1 MKKYFYLLAI
11 WAVNFVACSD
21 ESANKGDSVIVN
33 SSMEVERLVMNI
45 SKSFTS
51 YTRGNIGEF
60 VYPDYYGGIYTNDS
74 GYPVVLIKGNMEKGK
89 EDMIRRAG
97 SDKFEV
103 ESCDYSFDELSELNS
118 KLSDILCEG
127 NFPDELT
134 WNGVG
139 IWIDKNRV
147 SVDLEVCSE
156 ENIQLFKRLISNS
169 PAIVFG
175 YGTSIII
182 DSPIDSDN
190 VNREE
195 SNVRSSVLMNLGGKF
210 SSYGVSNN
218 NMYSGS
224 IGVRGTHGEK
234 SRFVTASH
242 CIPKLTISGGS
253 TVCTTAS
260 GVILN
265 DVAFSSY
272 SSVGG
277 DSGSSLISTDGRII
291 GIHHGYVNGG
301 SDKVVIKESNIRN
314 ILVVSIY

>member
-1 MKKYFYLLAI
+1 
-11 WAVNFVACSD
+11 
-21 ESANKGDSVIVN
+21 
-33 SSMEVERLVMNI
+33 
-45 SKSFTS
+45 
-51 YTRGNIGEF
+51 
-60 VYPDYYGGIYTNDS
+60 
-74 GYPVVLIKGNMEKGK
+74 
-89 EDMIRRAG
+89 MIRRAG

-139 IWIDKNRV
+139 IWVDKNRV

-182 DSPIDSDN
+182 DSPVDSDN

-195 SNVRSSVLMNLGGKF
+195 SNVRSSVLINLGGKF

-224 IGVRGTHGEK
+224 IGVRGT
-234 SRFVTASH
+234 
-242 CIPKLTISGGS
+242 CIPKLTISG
-253 TVCTTAS
+253 V
-260 GVILN
+260 V
-265 DVAFSSY
+265 
-272 SSVGG
+272 
-277 DSGSSLISTDGRII
+277 
-291 GIHHGYVNGG
+291 
-301 SDKVVIKESNIRN
+301 SDKEQKTISFCASKSDIQDAAELNLNIIDYIKMNDKVKEIRRASIIMSQYITLDKVNRKYSVDISETKALELGVNKMNYDRVVLEIENVNNLLVDNPDVDLIDLKLQYKEYKEKLDSVFNR
-314 ILVVSIY
+314 